1 MNKKA
6 AVNIVSA
13 LAAVFL
19 AFTYIGVGFGVCS
32 GSPEPT
38 RIAANATIDDSG
50 SPFTKEQ
57 LVAGA
62 VATQDYSFNT
72 HNLDHYM
79 AVISEMNEE
88 GRTPYE
94 QYDKDQIQG
103 APEQFAITP
112 EQISHLDDVNEVADR
127 FVYPILIAAVMAGFL
142 LVAGF
147 NYVGRDVPVR
157 ALLWSGIGTL
167 ALIAVLVIW
176 ALASFDSLFAVFH
189 SLFFADGTWTFPAD
203 SLLITMLPEDFWVLI
218 GGIWIGITAL
228 LSIASIMIAVIARR
242 RLQASSD

>member
-1 MNKKA
+1 MSKKA
-6 AVNIVSA
+6 AVNIVAA
-13 LAAVFL
+13 LAAAFL
-19 AFTYIGVGFGVCS
+19 AFTYIGIGFGVCS

-38 RIAANATIDDSG
+38 RIAASVTIDDSG

-72 HNLDHYM
+72 HSLDYYM
-79 AVISEMNEE
+79 TVISEMNEE

-94 QYDKDQIQG
+94 QYNKDQIQG
-103 APEQFAITP
+103 VPEQFTVTP
-112 EQISHLDDVNEVADR
+112 EQIRHLDDVNEVADR

-142 LVAGF
+142 LIAGF
-147 NYVGRDVPVR
+147 KYVGREVPVK
-157 ALLWSGIGTL
+157 ALLWSGIATL
-167 ALIAVLVIW
+167 ALIAILVIW
-176 ALASFDSLFAVFH
+176 ALSSFDGLFAVFH

-228 LSIASIMIAVIARR
+228 LSIASIIVAILANR
-242 RLQASSD
+242 RLRATSD